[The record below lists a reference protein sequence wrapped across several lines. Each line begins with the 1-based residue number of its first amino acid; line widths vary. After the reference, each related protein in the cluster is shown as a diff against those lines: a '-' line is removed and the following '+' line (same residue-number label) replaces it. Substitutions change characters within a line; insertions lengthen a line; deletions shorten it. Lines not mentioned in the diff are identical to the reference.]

1 MTVHS
6 GDLSRASQEQW
17 LKLYYFARTAFSA
30 VWVAA
35 AFTVGQH
42 SWVVAAVLLVAY
54 PAWDA
59 FANFVDASRSG
70 GLGQN
75 RTQAINVVVSVA
87 TTLAVVLAL
96 EMSMNWVL
104 GVFGVWAILSGL
116 LQLGTAVRRWKSY
129 GAQWAMI
136 LSGGQSALAG
146 TFFIVQ
152 ARMPMPP
159 RSSPR
164 PLRTRSAP
172 RPCQSPVLRVWQAVA
187 PGPGPVPGQV
197 SVAARARLSVTSVA
211 TPQAPAW

>member
-1 MTVHS
+1 MTVQS
-6 GDLSRASQEQW
+6 SDLSGTSQDQW

-30 VWVAA
+30 AWVAA
-35 AFTVGQH
+35 AFTVGQN
-42 SWVVAAVLLVAY
+42 SSVIAAVLLVVY

-59 FANFVDASRSG
+59 LANFVDASRSG
-70 GLGQN
+70 GLVPN
-75 RTQAINVVVSVA
+75 RTQTINVVVSVA

-136 LSGGQSALAG
+136 MSGGQSALAG

-152 ARMPMPP
+152 ARMPMTP
-159 RSSPR
+159 SITNVAGYAAVGA
-164 PLRTRSAP
+164 LYFLVSA
-172 RPCQSPVLRVWQAVA
+172 VW
-187 PGPGPVPGQV
+187 
-197 SVAARARLSVTSVA
+197 LSVSQLRRKA
-211 TPQAPAW
+211 A

>member
-42 SWVVAAVLLVAY
+42 SWVIAAVLLVAY

-59 FANFVDASRSG
+59 LANFVDASRSG

-75 RTQAINVVVSVA
+75 RTQTINVVVSVA

-159 RSSPR
+159 SIANVAGYAAVGAFYF
-164 PLRTRSAP
+164 LVSA
-172 RPCQSPVLRVWQAVA
+172 VW
-187 PGPGPVPGQV
+187 
-197 SVAARARLSVTSVA
+197 LSVSQLRRKA
-211 TPQAPAW
+211 A

>member
-1 MTVHS
+1 MTVRS

-42 SWVVAAVLLVAY
+42 SWVIA
-54 PAWDA
+54 
-59 FANFVDASRSG
+59 
-70 GLGQN
+70 
-75 RTQAINVVVSVA
+75 
-87 TTLAVVLAL
+87 AL

-116 LQLGTAVRRWKSY
+116 LQLGSAVRRWKSY

-146 TFFIVQ
+146 MFFIVQ

-159 RSSPR
+159 SITNVAGYAAVGA
-164 PLRTRSAP
+164 LYFLVSA
-172 RPCQSPVLRVWQAVA
+172 VW
-187 PGPGPVPGQV
+187 
-197 SVAARARLSVTSVA
+197 LSVSQLRRKTA
-211 TPQAPAW
+211 

>member
-6 GDLSRASQEQW
+6 GDLSRASEEQW

-30 VWVAA
+30 AWVAA

-42 SWVVAAVLLVAY
+42 SLAVAAVLLVTY

-59 FANFVDASRSG
+59 LANFVDASRSG
-70 GLGQN
+70 GLGRN
-75 RTQAINVVVSVA
+75 RTQAINVLASLA
-87 TTLAVVLAL
+87 TALAVVLAL
-96 EMSMNWVL
+96 TMNMNWVL

-116 LQLGTAVRRWKSY
+116 LQLGTAVRRWKRF

-146 TFFIVQ
+146 SFFIIQ

-159 RSSPR
+159 SITNVAGYAAVGAFYF
-164 PLRTRSAP
+164 LVSA
-172 RPCQSPVLRVWQAVA
+172 VW
-187 PGPGPVPGQV
+187 
-197 SVAARARLSVTSVA
+197 LSVSQSRRKA
-211 TPQAPAW
+211 A

>member
-6 GDLSRASQEQW
+6 NDLSRASQEQW

-35 AFTVGQH
+35 AFTAGQH
-42 SWVVAAVLLVAY
+42 SWVIAAVLLVAY

-59 FANFVDASRSG
+59 LANFVDASRSG

-75 RTQAINVVVSVA
+75 RTQTINVVVSVA

-116 LQLGTAVRRWKSY
+116 LQLGTAVRRCAVGDDPERRAISAGRHVFHRA
-129 GAQWAMI
+129 GADADAAIHHQRGR
-136 LSGGQSALAG
+136 LCRSRRLLLPSFGGVAEREPIAAEG
-146 TFFIVQ
+146 CIG
-152 ARMPMPP
+152 PP
-159 RSSPR
+159 
-164 PLRTRSAP
+164 
-172 RPCQSPVLRVWQAVA
+172 C
-187 PGPGPVPGQV
+187 
-197 SVAARARLSVTSVA
+197 
-211 TPQAPAW
+211 

>member
-152 ARMPMPP
+152 ARMPRLIYGCPDP
-159 RSSPR
+159 KAGAVRTLFR
-164 PLRTRSAP
+164 LCEDDRLNHQVIVEEGVLAEECAQLLREFF
-172 RPCQSPVLRVWQAVA
+172 
-187 PGPGPVPGQV
+187 
-197 SVAARARLSVTSVA
+197 RAQRA
-211 TPQAPAW
+211 MGKK

>member
-1 MTVHS
+1 MTAYS
-6 GDLSRASQEQW
+6 NNLFRASQEQW

-42 SWVVAAVLLVAY
+42 SGVVAAVLLVAY

-59 FANFVDASRSG
+59 LANFVDASRSG

-87 TTLAVVLAL
+87 TTLAVIVAL
-96 EMSMNWVL
+96 TMSMNWVL
-104 GVFGVWAILSGL
+104 GVFGLWAILSGL
-116 LQLGTAVRRWKSY
+116 LQLGTAVRRWKSS

-146 TFFIVQ
+146 TSFIAQ
-152 ARMPMPP
+152 TRMPMPP
-159 RSSPR
+159 SITNVAGYAAVGA
-164 PLRTRSAP
+164 LYFLVSA
-172 RPCQSPVLRVWQAVA
+172 VW
-187 PGPGPVPGQV
+187 
-197 SVAARARLSVTSVA
+197 LSVSQLRRKA
-211 TPQAPAW
+211 A